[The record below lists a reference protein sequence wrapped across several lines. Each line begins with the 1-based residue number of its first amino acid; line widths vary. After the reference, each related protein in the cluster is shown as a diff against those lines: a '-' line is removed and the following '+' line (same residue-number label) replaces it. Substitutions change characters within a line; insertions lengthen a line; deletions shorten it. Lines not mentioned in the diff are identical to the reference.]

1 MKGWVPG
8 VAEVAVGVDG
18 GSAGIPADV
27 SAISGL
33 ELFLDGE
40 GGTSW
45 LLREFFS
52 LSPVRKG
59 FCIEYKKL

>member
-1 MKGWVPG
+1 M
-8 VAEVAVGVDG
+8 GVDG
-18 GSAGIPADV
+18 GPTGVPADV

-33 ELFLDGE
+33 ELFLGRE

-59 FCIEYKKL
+59 FCIEYQQL